1 MLSRPAAFRAALLA
15 TVVPISLV
23 TLPLTAV
30 PVASRA
36 QTAAATAGQ
45 AGTGDVIRV
54 LLDQAAYW
62 RSKNE
67 TALADEALTRVL
79 ALDPTNVDA
88 LAAQAQAAVD
98 RGDKPGARIA
108 LGKLQAARPD
118 DPRIASIRQSL
129 DAPPIDRA
137 ALAEARAD
145 AGANKP
151 ADAVAAYRRAFHSNT
166 PPPSFALEYYE
177 SLNAVDGNWDEAR
190 EGLAAVVRN
199 DPQNLAAQLAF
210 AQAMTYHEGTR
221 ADGIDRLIALTSVPD
236 IADAARLSWHN
247 AMLWSGDDERT
258 KQQLATYLQRFPGDP
273 QLDAKRAE
281 IQSTT
286 PDEGTKE
293 RLAGY
298 EAMETH
304 NVAAAEPHFVA
315 ALKFNKDD
323 VFAMAMLAVIRHQQ
337 GKDTEAKA
345 MVARISE
352 LAPDRRDE
360 LLEQTGLDKIGTPG
374 ATTGAGGQ
382 GGNGMSAAASREAAQ
397 AIRRG
402 YEQVGTLVRRG
413 EFASAESQLRR
424 LMGPRPN
431 AGNYLLLGDIQ
442 LRAGKLADAE
452 ASFRT
457 VLRSQPR
464 NVAALGGLAGALSR
478 EGKTAEANTLYARAG
493 TTGGASAAGAT
504 RATQLREQAQNTT
517 DPDARAA
524 LFRQAIAADSANPW
538 LRLELARTLI
548 DQGKQADARQVMDP
562 VTEALR
568 PTTDQLRSSIYYA
581 ESTNNWPLAA
591 NLVQQLPAKD
601 RTADLQA
608 AEQRGLAEGDLR
620 DARTAGSEPAIK
632 QRMLAL
638 SGKPDPSGAR
648 GAAFAQELIRLGDKP
663 GARDVIR
670 ASLNGTQAATPQQRL
685 AYASSLVAAGY
696 PRDASVVSALVQP
709 ARLTPV
715 QRTELSSVQNS
726 AAVVASDQLNGKGQA
741 ADAYDQL
748 APRLARDPQNADL
761 NLALARLYAAQKDPR
776 RAAAIS
782 EAVAQREPTNVYA
795 RITVLNAALQ
805 QGENGRATQ
814 LGAELKRQFPDEP
827 QAFVAAANAERANG
841 DQGQALRDLRT
852 ALALR
857 NKQLVTTPSSS
868 PGA

>member
-1 MLSRPAAFRAALLA
+1 MLPRPAAFRAALLA
-15 TVVPISLV
+15 TAVPISLA

-36 QTAAATAGQ
+36 QNVGASSGP
-45 AGTGDVIRV
+45 AGTGDVVRV

-79 ALDPTNVDA
+79 ALDPANVDA

-98 RGDKPGARIA
+98 RSDKPGARTA

-137 ALAEARAD
+137 ALAEARGD
-145 AGANKP
+145 ASANKS

-177 SLNAVDGNWDEAR
+177 SLNGVDGNWDEAR
-190 EGLAAVVRN
+190 EGLASVVRN

-247 AMLWSGDDERT
+247 AMLWSGDDDRT
-258 KQQLATYLQRFPGDP
+258 NQQLATYLQRFPGDS

-337 GKDTEAKA
+337 GKDAEAKA

-374 ATTGAGGQ
+374 AAAGGR

-478 EGKTAEANTLYARAG
+478 EGKTTEANTLYARAG

-517 DPDARAA
+517 DPDARTA

-562 VTEALR
+562 VTEAIR
-568 PTTDQLRSSIYYA
+568 PTADQLRSSIYYA

-601 RTADLQA
+601 RTADLQV
-608 AEQRGLAEGDLR
+608 AEQRGLAEADLR

-685 AYASSLVAAGY
+685 AYANSLVAAGY

-726 AAVVASDQLNGKGQA
+726 AAVVASDQLNGRGQA
-741 ADAYDQL
+741 AEAYDQL

-805 QGENGRATQ
+805 QGENGRAVQ

-841 DQGQALRDLRT
+841 DPGQALRDLRA

-857 NKQLVTTPSSS
+857 KKQLVTNPSSS

>member
-1 MLSRPAAFRAALLA
+1 MMLRPAAFRAALLVSA
-15 TVVPISLV
+15 AC
-23 TLPLTAV
+23 LPAAV
-30 PVASRA
+30 IPGAARA
-36 QTAAATAGQ
+36 QTASPTAAQ

-79 ALDPTNVDA
+79 ALDPGNIDA

-98 RGDKPGARIA
+98 RGDKAAARTA
-108 LGKLQAARPD
+108 LGKLQAVRPD
-118 DPRIASIRQSL
+118 DPRIASIRQAL

-137 ALAEARAD
+137 ALAEARSLAT
-145 AGANKP
+145 AGKS

-166 PPPSFALEYYE
+166 PPPSLALEYYE
-177 SLNAVDGNWDEAR
+177 SLDGVDGNWDEAR
-190 EGLAAVVRN
+190 EGLAAVVRT

-221 ADGIDRLIALTSVPD
+221 ADGVDRLMALTSVPD

-304 NVAAAEPHFVA
+304 NLAAAEPHFVA
-315 ALKFNKDD
+315 ALNFNKDD
-323 VFAMAMLAVIRHQQ
+323 VFAMSMLAVIRNQQ
-337 GKDTEAKA
+337 GKVAEAKA
-345 MVARISE
+345 LVARIKE
-352 LAPDRRDE
+352 LAPDRQDE
-360 LLEQTGLDKIGTPG
+360 LLGQTGLDQIGNAAGTSQVANQG
-374 ATTGAGGQ
+374 AAG
-382 GGNGMSAAASREAAQ
+382 NAASSREAAQ

-402 YEQVGTLVRRG
+402 YEQVGVLVRRG
-413 EFASAESQLRR
+413 EFSAAEGQLRR

-442 LRAGKLADAE
+442 LRAGRLAEAE

-478 EGKTAEANTLYARAG
+478 EGKTDEANALYARAG

-517 DPDARAA
+517 DPDARIS
-524 LFRQAIAADSANPW
+524 LFRQAIAADGANPW

-562 VTEALR
+562 VTEATR

-591 NLVQQLPAKD
+591 SLVQQLPAKA

-608 AEQRGLAEGDLR
+608 AEQRGLAEADLR
-620 DARTAGSEPAIK
+620 DARAAGSEPAIK
-632 QRMLAL
+632 QRMLVLAA
-638 SGKPDPSGAR
+638 KPDPTGAR
-648 GAAFAQELIRLGDKP
+648 GAAFAQDLIRLGDKP

-670 ASLNGTQAATPQQRL
+670 AALNGSQAATPQQRL
-685 AYASSLVAAGY
+685 AYSGALIAAGY

-709 ARLTPV
+709 TRLTPV
-715 QRTELSSVQNS
+715 QRTELASVQNS

-741 ADAYDQL
+741 AEAYDQL

-782 EAVAQREPTNVYA
+782 EAVSQREPNNVYA
-795 RITVLNAALQ
+795 RISVLNAQLQ
-805 QGENGRATQ
+805 QGETRRATE

-857 NKQLVTTPSSS
+857 SKQIATTNGAANPSS